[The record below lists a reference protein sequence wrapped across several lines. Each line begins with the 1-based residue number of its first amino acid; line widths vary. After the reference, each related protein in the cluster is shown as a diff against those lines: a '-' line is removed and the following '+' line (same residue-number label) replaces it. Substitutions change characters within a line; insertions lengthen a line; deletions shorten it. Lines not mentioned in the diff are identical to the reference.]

1 MNKGVVTFG
10 EIMMR
15 LKPPGHERLGQ
26 SGLLEATFAGG
37 EANVAVSLAQF
48 GHDAMFVTAL
58 PKHALA
64 EACLGELRRF
74 GVDVSAVRRTDGR
87 LGVYYVEAGAN
98 QRPSTVLYDRAG
110 SAISLA
116 APGDFPW
123 ADIFS
128 GKAWFH
134 LTGITPALSASCA
147 AVSLEALQAARAAG
161 LKVSIDLN
169 YRGKLWQY
177 GKRADEVMPELVR
190 LADVLIGNEE
200 DCQKALGLAADVQVT
215 SGELSDAAYDDL
227 TGQVLATYPNLSH
240 VAITLRESH
249 SADHNTWSA
258 CLAERGEFHRSR
270 RYEIRDIVDRVG
282 GGDAFAAG
290 LIHGLRNNRTP
301 RDALAF
307 ATAASCLKHSIP
319 GDFNRVSV
327 AEVDALLGGDA
338 SGRVQR

>member
-1 MNKGVVTFG
+1 MKKGIVTFG

-26 SGLLEATFAGG
+26 SSLLEMTFAGG
-37 EANVAVSLAQF
+37 EANVAVTLAQF
-48 GHDAMFVTAL
+48 GVPAAFVTAL
-58 PKHALA
+58 PDNALA
-64 EACLGELRRF
+64 STCLGELRRF
-74 GVDVSAVRRTDGR
+74 SVDVSAIRHTKGR

-98 QRPSTVLYDRAG
+98 QRPSTVLYDREG
-110 SAISLA
+110 SAISRVN
-116 APGDFPW
+116 PGDFPW
-123 ADIFS
+123 EAIFLKRS
-128 GKAWFH
+128 WFH

-147 AVSLEALQAARAAG
+147 ETSLEALRAARKAG
-161 LKVSIDLN
+161 LTVSIDLN
-169 YRGKLWQY
+169 YRAKLWQY

-190 LADVLIGNEE
+190 EADVLIANEE
-200 DCQKALGLAADVQVT
+200 DCQKALGIEAEAQVE

-227 TGQVLATYPNLSH
+227 TTRVLNAYPNLSR
-240 VAITLRESH
+240 VAVTLRESH

-282 GGDAFAAG
+282 GGDAFAGG
-290 LIHGLRNNRTP
+290 LIFALLRGDPARE
-301 RDALAF
+301 ALSF
-307 ATAASCLKHSIP
+307 ATAASCLKHSIS

-327 AEVDALLGGDA
+327 KEVEALLGGDG